1 MEWLYYGILVLFLL
15 AGLGLTV
22 VTLPGNWLALVA
34 TVAYAWV
41 TGWRHVGWVWLV
53 VLLVLATIGEIVELL
68 AAGRAVKK
76 VGGSRWGS
84 FGALLGAVLGGLF
97 LTFLVPVP
105 VLGTIVGILVGT
117 FLGAALGE
125 TVARKNRAH
134 VMVIAAS
141 ATKGRLYGTLLKLV
155 IGIVMSLL
163 ILFAALPV

>member
-1 MEWLYYGILVLFLL
+1 MPWVYYAILVLFLL

-34 TVAYAWV
+34 TLAYAWL
-41 TGWRHVGWVWLV
+41 TDWKHVGWVWLV
-53 VLLVLATIGEIVELL
+53 VLLALATAGEIVELL

-84 FGALLGAVLGGLF
+84 VGALLGAVLGGLF
-97 LTFLVPVP
+97 LTFLVPIP
-105 VLGTIVGILVGT
+105 VLGTLVGILAGT

-125 TVARKNRAH
+125 SVTRKGGAD
-134 VMVIAAS
+134 VMVIAAN

-155 IGIVMSLL
+155 IGIVMTLL